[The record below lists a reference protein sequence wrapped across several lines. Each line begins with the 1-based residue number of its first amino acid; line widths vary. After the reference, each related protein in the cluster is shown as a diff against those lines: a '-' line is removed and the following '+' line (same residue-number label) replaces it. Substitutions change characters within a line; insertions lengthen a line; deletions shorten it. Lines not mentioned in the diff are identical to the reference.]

1 MQSALLRLMVAA
13 VALAGYAISFTGVAH
28 AGPPPIDIVIV
39 HTDKGKFVFK
49 TEVAATPQHRTR
61 GLMFR
66 QRLPKDHGMLFYYG
80 EPRPVAMW
88 MKNTRISLDMVFIS
102 ADGRVTNIVKTTK
115 PMSLDTI
122 PSKGPVVGVLEVVA
136 GTADRIGL
144 KPGDK
149 IVHPLFSK

>member
-1 MQSALLRLMVAA
+1 MQSALLRLMVAV
-13 VALAGYAISFTGVAH
+13 VALAGLAISAAAPSQ
-28 AGPPPIDIVIV
+28 AGPPPIDMVVV
-39 HTDKGKFVFK
+39 HTDKGRFVFT
-49 TEVAATPQHRTR
+49 TEVAATSQHRTR

-102 ADGRVTNIVKTTK
+102 ADGKVTNIVKATK

-122 PSKGPVVGVLEVVA
+122 PSKGPVAAVLEVVA

-149 IVHPLFSK
+149 IDHPLFSK